1 MHVNGLVNTCQDNPQ
16 RLDKPKLVSLV
27 KFKYTVDLFVF
38 VQVKHIMDFLET
50 DTILFHSLE
59 PPELLK
65 LQADKWNPVLL
76 WFRQRWIISIKRLVR
91 HQFYSLNDFSCLSEV
106 NPNTM
111 NRSVRTFV
119 FRAELGIFKRSQMRV
134 TPSGTT

>member
-1 MHVNGLVNTCQDNPQ
+1 MLKDCRDKRTEDDIFLLQMHVNGLVNTCQDNPQ

-27 KFKYTVDLFVF
+27 KFKYTVVLFVF
-38 VQVKHIMDFLET
+38 VQVKQIMDFLET

-76 WFRQRWIISIKRLVR
+76 WFRQRWTLDNRIMRLYR
-91 HQFYSLNDFSCLSEV
+91 YW
-106 NPNTM
+106 
-111 NRSVRTFV
+111 
-119 FRAELGIFKRSQMRV
+119 FREGC
-134 TPSGTT
+134 

>member
-27 KFKYTVDLFVF
+27 KFKYTVVLIVF
-38 VQVKHIMDFLET
+38 VQVKQIMDFLET

-76 WFRQRWIISIKRLVR
+76 WFRQRWILDNRIMRLHR
-91 HQFYSLNDFSCLSEV
+91 YQFREGC
-106 NPNTM
+106 
-111 NRSVRTFV
+111 
-119 FRAELGIFKRSQMRV
+119 
-134 TPSGTT
+134 